1 MNEEMSF
8 AELLAESYEE
18 PVKLQIGDKIKARV
32 VRMGRDLVFVDLGGK
47 SEGIFHLSEVIDA
60 EGEVTIKEGDDIQ
73 VFFLSAE
80 HGEIRCTTRLG
91 KGPESRALLESAF
104 KSGIPVAGMV
114 EGGIKGG
121 FAVKLAGAARAFC
134 PFSQIGVIRAE
145 DEDLS
150 GRELDFKIIEF
161 GEDGRNIIISHR
173 KVLEEQRREKMIQL
187 RETLSEGMT
196 VVGTISSIRDFGAFV
211 DIGGLDGLLPVSEI
225 CWGHVEDINERL
237 RIGQKVEVKIMKL
250 DWEAERFSFSLKDT
264 MPDPWHDIL
273 GSYPLGSSHKGRV
286 ARLTNFGAFITL
298 EEGVDGLLH
307 ISKLGA
313 GRRLNHPREV
323 LETGQEVEVKI
334 EAVKAEER
342 RISLALSGNL
352 TPAVDGTK
360 DGEVKSGG
368 EDDYRQYT
376 RPAKSSS
383 MGTLGDLL
391 TAKLKL

>member
-18 PVKLQIGDKIKARV
+18 PVKLQAGDKIKARV
-32 VRMGRDLVFVDLGGK
+32 VRMGRDMVFVDLGGK
-47 SEGIFHLSEVIDA
+47 SEGIFPLSEVTDA

-91 KGPESRALLESAF
+91 KGVESSALLESAF
-104 KSGIPVAGMV
+104 KSGIPVAGKV
-114 EGGIKGG
+114 DGEIKGG
-121 FAVKLAGAARAFC
+121 FAVKLAGSTRAFC
-134 PFSQIGVIRAE
+134 PFSQIGINRTE

-161 GEDGRNIIISHR
+161 GENGRNLIVSHR
-173 KVLEEQRREKMIQL
+173 KVMEEQRREKMAQL

-196 VVGTISSIRDFGAFV
+196 VIGTVSSIRDFGAFI
-211 DIGGLDGLLPVSEI
+211 DIGGLDGLLPISEI

-237 RIGQKVEVKIMKL
+237 HLGQKVEVKIMKL

-286 ARLTNFGAFITL
+286 ARLTNFGAFINL

-307 ISKLGA
+307 ISKIGA

-334 EAVKAEER
+334 EAVKPEER
-342 RISLALSGNL
+342 RISLALTGEL
-352 TPAVDGTK
+352 TQDMDG
-360 DGEVKSGG
+360 DQAGEGKSGA

-376 RPAKSSS
+376 RPAKGRS

-391 TAKLKL
+391 AAKLKT

>member
-1 MNEEMSF
+1 MSEEMSF
-8 AELLAESYEE
+8 AELLAENYEE
-18 PVKLQIGDKIKARV
+18 PVKLRVGDKIKARV
-32 VRMGRDLVFVDLGGK
+32 VRMGRDMVFVDLGGK
-47 SEGIFHLSEVIDA
+47 SEGGFPISEVVDA

-73 VFFLSAE
+73 VFFLSTE
-80 HGEIRCTTRLG
+80 HGETRCTTRLG
-91 KGPESRALLESAF
+91 KGAESRAFLESAF
-104 KSGIPVAGMV
+104 KSGIPVAGKV
-114 EGGIKGG
+114 DGEIKGG
-121 FAVKLAGAARAFC
+121 FAVKLAGSARAFC
-134 PFSQIGVIRAE
+134 PFSQIGLIRAE

-161 GEDGRNIIISHR
+161 GEDGRNIIVSHR
-173 KVLEEQRREKMIQL
+173 KVLEEQRREKMAQL

-196 VVGTISSIRDFGAFV
+196 VIGTISSIRDFGAFV

-237 RIGQKVEVKIMKL
+237 RVGQKVEVKIMKL

-273 GSYPLGSSHKGRV
+273 GNYPLGTSHKGRV

-342 RISLALSGNL
+342 RISLALSGEL
-352 TPAVDGTK
+352 APAADEAQDEKKTGA
-360 DGEVKSGG
+360 

-376 RPAKSSS
+376 RPVKSGS

-391 TAKLKL
+391 AAKLKL